1 MLWETKIRFDKGDA
15 YDKMQR
21 MKPRISVKP
30 GKNGKQKP
38 FKAASGEASRG
49 SFRG

>member
-1 MLWETKIRFDKGDA
+1 MIRCLGKTKIRHDKGDA

-30 GKNGKQKP
+30 GKDDKQKP
-38 FKAASGEASRG
+38 V
-49 SFRG
+49 